1 MSDGH
6 LTDIKT
12 FNRIVDAKT
21 NRPIQLNIGRFLN
34 LIKVYDFPEM
44 NNGNEYSENSISR
57 YPGGIYVRRGACLI
71 INQVFEQDS
80 SRDRKRRN

>member
-1 MSDGH
+1 MMSDGH

-44 NNGNEYSENSISR
+44 NNGNE
-57 YPGGIYVRRGACLI
+57 
-71 INQVFEQDS
+71 
-80 SRDRKRRN
+80 